1 MMAIANKYD
10 QLIMKLLADITT
22 LSLFRAGSH
31 SSLLSFMYLSIII
44 FLMCSIISSLFSN
57 KNLRLKLSVRRPN
70 LYAALTISGSVS
82 FSVSGV
88 SLQTS

>member
-1 MMAIANKYD
+1 MAIDNKYD
-10 QLIMKLLADITT
+10 QLIIKLLADIAT

-70 LYAALTISGSVS
+70 LYAALHYCPKK
-82 FSVSGV
+82 FS
-88 SLQTS
+88 QT